1 MYKSKLITGL
11 SVDQPDT
18 VMCNVGKSIYHL
30 LWNKTS
36 VWICFG
42 RMRRILIYILT
53 VLFFNWCCFCA
64 IFITPCE
71 CFSAGWF
78 LQQLSAMCWKLAL
91 AFLWLKVLFFQKGN
105 SERFTHC
112 DFFSSGKK
120 KNSNK
125 NQGPHRKLHVLC
137 SLFLQ
142 CKAVGRRKINWCC
155 DYSFPPRLGDARI
168 IYFDVLYSFLLC

>member
-1 MYKSKLITGL
+1 MAYKPLLMCLSFLFIMPIRNKSKLITGL

-42 RMRRILIYILT
+42 CMRRILIYILT

-78 LQQLSAMCWKLAL
+78 LQQLSAMCWKFTL

-120 KNSNK
+120 KKTTTRTKDHIESCMSYVHYYSNA
-125 NQGPHRKLHVLC
+125 KLWEE
-137 SLFLQ
+137 
-142 CKAVGRRKINWCC
+142 KR
-155 DYSFPPRLGDARI
+155 
-168 IYFDVLYSFLLC
+168 